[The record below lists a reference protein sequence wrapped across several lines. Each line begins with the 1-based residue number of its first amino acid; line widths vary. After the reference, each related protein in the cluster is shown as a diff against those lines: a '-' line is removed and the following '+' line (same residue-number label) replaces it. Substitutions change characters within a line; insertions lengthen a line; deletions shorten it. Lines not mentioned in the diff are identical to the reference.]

1 MLPASSRD
9 GSWTPLLD
17 CLFTATSATCVTGLV
32 IYDTYTVKARIAEC
46 RNRGKDRKKDALRT
60 VLRHQRDH
68 QQECAGPLRSE
79 RAAHHQP
86 EQRTYGEFLNPLIMG
101 TVSALII
108 AGGLGFVV
116 YYDLFQYRRTRTLLL
131 HTRVVLAATGIL
143 LLSGMLMTLACEW
156 TNHIHQQD
164 EQPA

>member
-1 MLPASSRD
+1 
-9 GSWTPLLD
+9 
-17 CLFTATSATCVTGLV
+17 
-32 IYDTYTVKARIAEC
+32 
-46 RNRGKDRKKDALRT
+46 
-60 VLRHQRDH
+60 
-68 QQECAGPLRSE
+68 
-79 RAAHHQP
+79 
-86 EQRTYGEFLNPLIMG
+86 MG

-156 TNHIHQQD
+156 TN
-164 EQPA
+164 PATLGAQIGRAHV